1 LHNAS
6 LLADHGQTSLWR
18 FEMAPTL
25 VWIDD
30 PENNGWACSDCPWKY
45 PVPTFLSSQEARS
58 AYDRLA
64 GSKFREH
71 VCELPVPRESVED
84 TSTEP
89 TFARRVLKLVKLGYK
104 PKDAVQIALD
114 DVALEHRN
122 DPKVMA
128 QARADAQDF
137 LQRVREGRI

>member
-1 LHNAS
+1 M
-6 LLADHGQTSLWR
+6 TPP
-18 FEMAPTL
+18 EL

-30 PENNGWACSDCPWKY
+30 PNNNGWACSNCSWTY
-45 PVPTFLSSQEARS
+45 PVPTFLSDPEARK

-64 GSKFREH
+64 ASTFKEH
-71 VCELPVPRESVED
+71 VCDLPVVHQEIED
-84 TSTEP
+84 TSTAP
-89 TFARRVLKLVKLGYK
+89 SFTKRVMKLVKVGYK

-122 DPKVMA
+122 DPKVMT

>member
-1 LHNAS
+1 ME
-6 LLADHGQTSLWR
+6 QTSLR
-18 FEMAPTL
+18 RLAMAPTL
-25 VWIDD
+25 FWNDSPED
-30 PENNGWACSDCPWKY
+30 PGWACSNCPWKY
-45 PVPTFLSSQEARS
+45 PVPTFLSDPEARS

-64 GSKFREH
+64 SSKFREH
-71 VCELPVPRESVED
+71 VCVLPVPRQEIED

-89 TFARRVLKLVKLGYK
+89 TFTKRVMKLVKVGYK
-104 PKDAVQIALD
+104 PKDAVEIALD
-114 DVALEHRN
+114 EVALEHRN

>member
-1 LHNAS
+1 
-6 LLADHGQTSLWR
+6 
-18 FEMAPTL
+18 MAPTL

-30 PENNGWACSDCPWKY
+30 HGWACSSCSWKY
-45 PVPTFLSSQEARS
+45 PVPTFLSNSEARK

-64 GSKFREH
+64 ASNFREH
-71 VCELPVPRESVED
+71 VCELPVTHQDIED
-84 TSTEP
+84 TSTAP
-89 TFARRVLKLVKLGYK
+89 TFTKRVMKLVKVGYK

-128 QARADAQDF
+128 QARGDAQDF

>member
-1 LHNAS
+1 MS
-6 LLADHGQTSLWR
+6 
-18 FEMAPTL
+18 PTL
-25 VWIDD
+25 IWIDD
-30 PENNGWACSDCPWKY
+30 PDNNGWACSNCPWKC
-45 PVPTFLSSQEARS
+45 PVPTFLSDPEARA

-64 GSKFREH
+64 TLKFREH
-71 VCELPVPRESVED
+71 VCELPAARKEIED

-89 TFARRVLKLVKLGYK
+89 TFTGRVMKLVKVGYK

-114 DVALEHRN
+114 EVALEHRN

>member
-1 LHNAS
+1 MSN
-6 LLADHGQTSLWR
+6 
-18 FEMAPTL
+18 P
-25 VWIDD
+25 
-30 PENNGWACSDCPWKY
+30 
-45 PVPTFLSSQEARS
+45 EARK

-64 GSKFREH
+64 ASTFREH
-71 VCELPVPRESVED
+71 VCELPVTHQDIED
-84 TSTEP
+84 TSTAP
-89 TFARRVLKLVKLGYK
+89 TFTKRVMKLVKVGYK

-128 QARADAQDF
+128 QARADAQEF